1 MIEKMVRP
9 IKGPDHFFMIASRML
24 QKFFRLRLN
33 RMQHIA
39 PESPDHYRLDGM
51 VEEYRLNIVQ
61 QSLRIAGPF

>member
-1 MIEKMVRP
+1 MKKMVRP
-9 IKGPDHFFMIASRML
+9 LEGADHFFIVASQML

-33 RMQHIA
+33 RKQHIA
-39 PESPDHYRLDGM
+39 PAPLDHYRLDGM